1 MDLPHPKL
9 THYRDL
15 RAPEIQVGAEAL
27 RSRSRR
33 LRRAHSLGEL
43 SEPPAE
49 LAGRLET

>member
-27 RSRSRR
+27 RSRSRKKRRR
-33 LRRAHSLGEL
+33 LKSLASFNFFRL
-43 SEPPAE
+43 PAE
-49 LAGRLET
+49 